1 MKACRWNRGTAPLS
15 LNLSSS
21 THSNGFSPGKKTS
34 VFMDSM
40 LDVKMFAQYKTIPLY
55 CGTNM
60 FKVQNWSNKWPIS
73 HITENDSYRDM

>member
-1 MKACRWNRGTAPLS
+1 
-15 LNLSSS
+15 
-21 THSNGFSPGKKTS
+21 
-34 VFMDSM
+34 
-40 LDVKMFAQYKTIPLY
+40 MFAQYKTIPLY